1 MENNLKK
8 LIDNWIEGWNE
19 KDLNK
24 IMENYS
30 KSAELFDPK
39 IKEAFPEKLTLTG
52 ESQLRKYFKIILS
65 LYPKLKI
72 KPRGLW
78 LKGDYEALLE
88 YDIYTDEDR
97 KIDVISKFYFSKD
110 KKIQGHFVYYGLSY
124 QEVREGKEKVNE
136 N

>member
-19 KDLNK
+19 KNINK

-52 ESQLRKYFKIILS
+52 EDELKKYFKIILS